1 MQRNQD
7 DPLSEIPG
15 SGASVDPAVGSPQ
28 EIQGINGPTRQEGLE
43 QPIGVDSRH
52 QSPPGPIGKVGDDEI
67 PEIGEKEDIE
77 LPQIPRELW
86 NDLTES
92 SPQWTAEDKIK
103 AVMAF
108 INFGSMNKAA
118 KAIGIPRQTLCQ
130 WKYRPWWG
138 RVMEE
143 AYKMM
148 NQEFVA
154 NITRT
159 ALTASEELKDRVT
172 HGEYVYKEGE
182 MQFHEDGTPKRQK
195 LTSRRLAFD
204 GISIPIQQRALVAGE
219 KKPQLST
226 AQVLKEIREA
236 FREIGQ
242 EKNVTK
248 DSVLIEQEGE
258 KYGRPD

>member
-1 MQRNQD
+1 MTSGRHLAMQRNQD
-7 DPLSEIPG
+7 DLLSETPG
-15 SGASVDPAVGSPQ
+15 SAESAAPAPPQ
-28 EIQGINGPTRQEGLE
+28 PLE
-43 QPIGVDSRH
+43 QPTGADNRHPPRQDLIGED
-52 QSPPGPIGKVGDDEI
+52 KDEI
-67 PEIGEKEDIE
+67 EV
-77 LPQIPRELW
+77 PQIPAELW

-103 AVMAF
+103 SVMAF
-108 INFGSMNKAA
+108 INLGSINKAA
-118 KAIGIPRQTLCQ
+118 KAVGIPRQTLCQ
-130 WKYRPWWG
+130 WKYRSWWG

-172 HGEYVYKEGE
+172 NGEYVYRDGE
-182 MQFHEDGTPKRQK
+182 MQFREDGTPKRQK
-195 LTSRRLAFD
+195 LTSQRLAFD
-204 GISIPIQQRALVAGE
+204 GIAVPIQQRALVAGE